1 MITSAQTEKVVN
13 YLISPNFQLI
23 VLIMIKEN
31 EIIWFQSY
39 LTYYMNCIF
48 VRNDPYILDV

>member
-13 YLISPNFQLI
+13 YCISPNVQLI

-39 LTYYMNCIF
+39 LTYYMYCIYA
-48 VRNDPYILDV
+48 RNDPYILDV